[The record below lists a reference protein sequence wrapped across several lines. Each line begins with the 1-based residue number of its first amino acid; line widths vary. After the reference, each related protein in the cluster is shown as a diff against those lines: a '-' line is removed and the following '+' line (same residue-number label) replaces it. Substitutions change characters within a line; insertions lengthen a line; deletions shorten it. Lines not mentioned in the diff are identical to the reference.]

1 MWDEFWRSII
11 FVAFLCAVVACC
23 TNCSSG
29 RTKEAKQ
36 VDDISD
42 SCKYGLK
49 MAEVSQDDDDRRIL
63 VVCAEPPKR

>member
-1 MWDEFWRSII
+1 MWDDFWRSVI
-11 FVAFLCAVVACC
+11 FIFLVAAIVSS
-23 TNCSSG
+23 CSG
-29 RTKEAKQ
+29 CVGGQTKEAKQ

-49 MAEVSQDDDDRRIL
+49 MAEVSQDDDDRRIV